1 MYHGPDHRS
10 HSGIS
15 KATALS
21 LADRGAHVLVGGRD
35 AACGDAVVA
44 PIRPRAAKQT
54 SLPPISAALTRHD
67 RSLAGPSNSAAATR
81 TSWSTTPPSSP
92 WVRPRKL
99 AKEDIDAA
107 FAVNVKVPFVLVA
120 ELAPAM
126 AARGK
131 GAIINVGTV
140 AAEFGIPD
148 MSLYGAAK
156 ASLVLLTTPH
166 SGLLRGSRSALATLV
181 PPARGGV

>member
-10 HSGIS
+10 HSGIG

-44 PIRPRAAKQT
+44 PIQAKGGIADFVAADLRSADPARSFARRAIE
-54 SLPPISAALTRHD
+54 LGGGHVDI
-67 RSLAGPSNSAAATR
+67 
-81 TSWSTTPPSSP
+81 WSTTPPSSP

-140 AAEFGIPD
+140 AAEFGIPG
-148 MSLYGAAK
+148 MSLYGATK

-166 SGLLRGSRSALATLV
+166 SGLLHQPLPRRADPDPLRGR
-181 PPARGGV
+181 

>member
-1 MYHGPDHRS
+1 MSTTDLACTTALITG
-10 HSGIS
+10 
-15 KATALS
+15 ATAASAKPPPSRWPIGAPMCSSVAVTPRVATRLS
-21 LADRGAHVLVGGRD
+21 PRS
-35 AACGDAVVA
+35 
-44 PIRPRAAKQT
+44 RPRAAKQT

-67 RSLAGPSNSAAATR
+67 RSLAGPSNSAAATW

-131 GAIINVGTV
+131 GAIINIGTV
-140 AAEFGIPD
+140 AAEFGIPG
-148 MSLYGAAK
+148 MSLYGATK

-166 SGLLRGSRSALATLV
+166 SGLLGPDRPSILR
-181 PPARGGV
+181 

>member
-1 MYHGPDHRS
+1 MGP
-10 HSGIS
+10 
-15 KATALS
+15 T
-21 LADRGAHVLVGGRD
+21 
-35 AACGDAVVA
+35 
-44 PIRPRAAKQT
+44 
-54 SLPPISAALTRHD
+54 
-67 RSLAGPSNSAAATR
+67 
-81 TSWSTTPPSSP
+81 
-92 WVRPRKL
+92 RKL

-140 AAEFGIPD
+140 AAEFGIPG
-148 MSLYGAAK
+148 MSLYGATK

-166 SGLLRGSRSALATLV
+166 SGLLGPDRPSILR
-181 PPARGGV
+181 